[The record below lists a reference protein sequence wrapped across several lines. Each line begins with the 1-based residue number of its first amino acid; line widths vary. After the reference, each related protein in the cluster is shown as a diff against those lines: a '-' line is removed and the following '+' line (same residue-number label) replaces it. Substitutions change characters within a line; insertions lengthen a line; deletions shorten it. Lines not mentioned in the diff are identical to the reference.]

1 MFFEQNQ
8 LEMWIGSPRFWRKL
22 KIEKPAALVE
32 HYTARATVSLKVLE
46 AHLSRHDWFVGDAY
60 SVADIA
66 VFAYTHLAPEAGHD
80 LAAFPK
86 LGAWL
91 QRFRQQPGWF
101 PLE

>member
-1 MFFEQNQ
+1 
-8 LEMWIGSPRFWRKL
+8 
-22 KIEKPAALVE
+22 
-32 HYTARATVSLKVLE
+32 
-46 AHLSRHDWFVGDAY
+46 VGDAY

-80 LAAFPK
+80 LTPFPK
-86 LGAWL
+86 LSGWL